1 MIVKMKVFSIHIVYL
16 TVNKIKL
23 TILTQ
28 KLELIN

>member
-1 MIVKMKVFSIHIVYL
+1 MVVKMKVFSIHIVYL

-23 TILTQ
+23 TKTQ

>member
-1 MIVKMKVFSIHIVYL
+1 MVVKMKVFSIHIVY

-23 TILTQ
+23 TKTQ